1 MSQVTSYKEWCET
14 KHGSKLLKKW
24 KSFDTLYY
32 GFYEFQKYMPM
43 RNLNFKTE
51 VWWKIIMKAG
61 TTDTKALGNVIK
73 KL

>member
-1 MSQVTSYKEWCET
+1 M
-14 KHGSKLLKKW
+14 LKKW

-43 RNLNFKTE
+43 RNLNFKKD

-73 KL
+73 RL